1 MATVNE
7 KMTAIADAI
16 RAKTGGT
23 EPLGLDAMAEAIAAL
38 ETGGG
43 LPDDIEEITYGTYE
57 VASTSAGSSTLYVQH
72 GMSSKPHLFAFIMDI
87 DFGASVPQI
96 MQTQTNIIG
105 VTPGTYIMNPNNSP
119 VSIGIANRFLSSGST
134 TNQAVNPAT
143 ATSAYLGTYAV
154 AGTKYRWIAVRFKL

>member
-1 MATVNE
+1 MATIND

-23 EPLGLDAMAEAIAAL
+23 ELLGLDAMAQAIAGL
-38 ETGGG
+38 GGG

-57 VASTSAGSSTLYVQH
+57 VTSTSAGSSSLYVQH

-87 DFGASVPQI
+87 DFGAGVPQI
-96 MQTQTNIIG
+96 TQTQTNIIG

-119 VSIGIANRFLSSGST
+119 VSIGIANRFSNAGST
-134 TNQAVNPAT
+134 ISQAVNPPT
-143 ATSAYLGTYAV
+143 DTNAYLGTYAV
-154 AGTKYRWIAVRFKL
+154 AGVKYHWIAVRFRL